1 LRSREHDVIIAR
13 VARPLVGEGDID
25 IETLFQDQ
33 LLIAAHMCSTW
44 ARRRKI
50 DPAELVDAPW
60 ILTAP
65 GTSVY
70 LSVAEAFRGRGLT
83 MPKISV
89 GAQSGQARMSLLA
102 TGPFITAVPRSLLLF
117 NATRYSLKVLPADL
131 DIQGYPVAILTPK
144 NRLLSPL
151 IGLFLDHVR
160 SVAASVAR
168 TAPSG

>member
-1 LRSREHDVIIAR
+1 LAAEQ
-13 VARPLVGEGDID
+13 DID
-25 IETLFQDQ
+25 VEILFQDQ
-33 LLIAAHMCSTW
+33 LLIAAHMRNAW

-50 DPAELVDAPW
+50 DPAELIDTPW

-70 LSVAEAFRGRGLT
+70 LSVAEAFRDRGLA

-89 GAQSGQARMSLLA
+89 VAQSGQVRMSLLA

-117 NATRYSLKVLPADL
+117 NAARFSLKVLPVDL
-131 DIQGYPVAILTPK
+131 EIQGYPVAILTLK

-151 IGLFLDHVR
+151 IGLFLDRVR
-160 SVAASVAR
+160 SIAGSIVR
-168 TAPSG
+168 TGQSG